1 MPETKSFC
9 TYEQQ
14 LQILKRRGLSIAD
27 DTLALQ
33 WLREKN
39 YYRLS
44 AYSLTLRRKNPST
57 GEDEFLKDSSFS
69 TIIDLYQFDE
79 QFRAAISHAAAI
91 AETNLKAY
99 IAYYHARQYG
109 PVGYL
114 DGNHFEDP
122 WRHAKLLN
130 GLSKSL
136 GLRKDEP
143 FVLHHHKD
151 LNDVYPVWVI
161 VEVLTFDQVSM
172 MYRNLLPEDRA
183 AIAREF
189 YGISSREYIENW
201 THCAVVARN
210 IAAHGSR
217 FYHRQRVNPPARMPK
232 PINSYGTKPF
242 GYVYA
247 LWHLL
252 PIPDRSAFVN
262 AAHDCF
268 IAHPSAQLSELG
280 FPDNWLDILTVH

>member
-143 FVLHHHKD
+143 FVLHHHM
-151 LNDVYPVWVI
+151 L
-161 VEVLTFDQVSM
+161 
-172 MYRNLLPEDRA
+172 YRSLEKHILQLPD
-183 AIAREF
+183 F
-189 YGISSREYIENW
+189 LQS
-201 THCAVVARN
+201 
-210 IAAHGSR
+210 
-217 FYHRQRVNPPARMPK
+217 
-232 PINSYGTKPF
+232 
-242 GYVYA
+242 
-247 LWHLL
+247 
-252 PIPDRSAFVN
+252 
-262 AAHDCF
+262 
-268 IAHPSAQLSELG
+268 LS
-280 FPDNWLDILTVH
+280 

>member
-1 MPETKSFC
+1 MAEPKSFC

-14 LQILKRRGLSIAD
+14 LQILKNRGLSVPD
-27 DTLALQ
+27 ESLALQ

-44 AYSLTLRRKNPST
+44 AYSLTLRHKDPVT
-57 GEDEFLKDSSFS
+57 GEDEFFKGASFS
-69 TIIDLYQFDE
+69 DIVDLYQFDE

-91 AETNLKAY
+91 VETNLKAY
-99 IAYYHARQYG
+99 IAYYHSLHYG

-114 DGNHFEDP
+114 YGINFEDP
-122 WRHAKLLN
+122 WRHARLLS

-161 VEVLTFDQVSM
+161 VEVLSFDQASM

-183 AIAREF
+183 AIAREY

-217 FYHRQRVNPPARMPK
+217 FYHRQRVNPPVKMPK
-232 PINSYGTKPF
+232 SVNAYGTKPF

-247 LWHLL
+247 IWHLL
-252 PIPDRSAFVN
+252 PSAERKTFSD
-262 AAHDCF
+262 AISGCF
-268 IAHPSAQLSELG
+268 ASHPTAQLSELG
-280 FPDNWLDILTVH
+280 FPADWLNILSSH

>member
-1 MPETKSFC
+1 MSCHEEILNFYCLSSPNFKFFPLLSQLFRCKKLFTIGGPKRIIHVTEPAKPLGALHLCVSWRVFFLCQFLRMSNMPETKSFC

-27 DTLALQ
+27 DALALQ
-33 WLREKN
+33 WLRGKEL
-39 YYRLS
+39 LS
-44 AYSLTLRRKNPST
+44 PECLFLTLRHKSPST

-217 FYHRQRVNPPARMPK
+217 F
-232 PINSYGTKPF
+232 
-242 GYVYA
+242 
-247 LWHLL
+247 
-252 PIPDRSAFVN
+252 
-262 AAHDCF
+262 
-268 IAHPSAQLSELG
+268 
-280 FPDNWLDILTVH
+280 

>member
-27 DTLALQ
+27 DALALQ

-44 AYSLTLRRKNPST
+44 AYSLTLRHKSPST

-183 AIAREF
+183 A
-189 YGISSREYIENW
+189 
-201 THCAVVARN
+201 
-210 IAAHGSR
+210 HGSR
-217 FYHRQRVNPPARMPK
+217 FYHRQRVNPPARLPK
-232 PINSYGTKPF
+232 SINSYGTKPY

-262 AAHDCF
+262 AVHDCF

>member
-1 MPETKSFC
+1 MAETKSFC

-14 LQILKRRGLSIAD
+14 LQLLKNRGLFISD
-27 DTLALQ
+27 DTQALQ
-33 WLREKN
+33 WLKEKN

-44 AYSLTLRRKNPST
+44 AYSLTLRHKDFAT
-57 GEDEFLKDSSFS
+57 GEDRFFPGTSFS

-91 AETNLKAY
+91 VETNLKAY
-99 IAYYHARQYG
+99 VAHYHARQYG
-109 PVGYL
+109 PTGYL
-114 DGNHFEDP
+114 NGTYFEDP
-122 WRHAKLLN
+122 WRHAKFLN

-143 FVLHHHKD
+143 FVVHHHKD

-161 VEVLTFDQVSM
+161 VEVLTFDQISM
-172 MYRNLLPEDRA
+172 MYRNLLPDDRA

-201 THCAVVARN
+201 THCSVVARN

-217 FYHRQRVNPPARMPK
+217 FYHRQRVNPPAKLPK
-232 PINSYGTKPF
+232 AINAYGTKPF
-242 GYVYA
+242 GYVYS
-247 LWHLL
+247 LLHLL
-252 PIPDRSAFVN
+252 PVSERNEFIRSIQN
-262 AAHDCF
+262 CF
-268 IAHPSAQLSELG
+268 AAHPSAQRSELG
-280 FPDNWLDILTVH
+280 FPNNWLDVLTLH

>member
-27 DTLALQ
+27 DALALQ

-44 AYSLTLRRKNPST
+44 AYSLTLRHKSPST

-189 YGISSREYIENW
+189 YGISSREYIETGLIVLLLLATSLHMVPAFIIDSVLILPQECLNPSIL
-201 THCAVVARN
+201 TAQNHSDMYMLFG
-210 IAAHGSR
+210 IYFPFLTAAHLS
-217 FYHRQRVNPPARMPK
+217 
-232 PINSYGTKPF
+232 TPF
-242 GYVYA
+242 MIA
-247 LWHLL
+247 L
-252 PIPDRSAFVN
+252 
-262 AAHDCF
+262 
-268 IAHPSAQLSELG
+268 
-280 FPDNWLDILTVH
+280 